1 MENYQS
7 ATAIKKNS
15 AIITALSA
23 FPNNV
28 IETKTAK
35 PQTLVPSEE
44 SLQEAPLQ
52 REAGD
57 QINSFMLCVLVS
69 KSAKRIKAGAEMK
82 GVFLPMTRVVRSVL
96 RSYRL
101 VAKDKNGP
109 LSTSNPDINEL
120 GSLNKKI
127 LVSLLKQE
135 GYTVRSSTEP
145 G

>member
-1 MENYQS
+1 MDNYQS

-15 AIITALSA
+15 AIITALSD
-23 FPNNV
+23 FPNNL
-28 IETKTAK
+28 IEAK
-35 PQTLVPSEE
+35 AGKKQAPIPSEE
-44 SLQEAPLQ
+44 SLQEALLQ

-69 KSAKRIKAGAEMK
+69 KSAKRIKAGAEAK

-135 GYTVRSSTEP
+135 GYTARPASEAS
-145 G
+145 